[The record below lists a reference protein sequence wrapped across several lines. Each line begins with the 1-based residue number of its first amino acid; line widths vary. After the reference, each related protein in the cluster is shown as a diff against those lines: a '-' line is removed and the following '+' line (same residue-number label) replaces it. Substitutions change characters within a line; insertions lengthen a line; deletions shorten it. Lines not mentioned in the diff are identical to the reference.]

1 MKTRLF
7 TLFVL
12 WACTL
17 VQAQAQQS
25 FPYPAIPDTLRSVEQ
40 RAGYLSEHY
49 WDNYNFADTLLLKSK
64 EVTEQGFVNFI
75 DILNRLNLDNASKG
89 VAHKDI
95 AQKDITQKDIAQK
108 DIVRK
113 DIVRKDIARKDIVR
127 KDIARKDIVRKDI
140 TQKGI
145 ACFTR
150 KAFSNAAAKERF
162 ENLIEHYFEDQLSP
176 VRNDR
181 VYLIFLEEMKNSP
194 CFNETE
200 KERIAFKIKTTN
212 KNLPGDIAINFKFK
226 DENRKE
232 HQLSDYKDQ
241 KVILYFYDP
250 DCENCHEV
258 SAWLKQ
264 QSIPA
269 DIKVLKMIADN
280 HISYMYSLKNM
291 PTIFLLDK
299 ENKVILKD
307 CTAQEL
313 IENIST
319 KYISQPR

>member
-1 MKTRLF
+1 MKARLF

-17 VQAQAQQS
+17 VQAQAQRS

-75 DILNRLNLDNASKG
+75 DILNRFNLDNASKG

-95 AQKDITQKDIAQK
+95 AQKGITRKDIIQQGIAQK
-108 DIVRK
+108 DITQQG
-113 DIVRKDIARKDIVR
+113 
-127 KDIARKDIVRKDI
+127 I
-140 TQKGI
+140 TQQGI

-194 CFNETE
+194 CFDETE
-200 KERIAFKIKTTN
+200 KERIAFKIKTIN

-226 DENRKE
+226 DENGKE

-250 DCENCHEV
+250 DCENCHKV
-258 SAWLKQ
+258 SVWLKQ
-264 QSIPA
+264 QTIPA

-319 KYISQPR
+319 K

>member
-75 DILNRLNLDNASKG
+75 DILNRFNLDNASKG

-95 AQKDITQKDIAQK
+95 AQKGITRKDITQKDIAQK
-108 DIVRK
+108 DI
-113 DIVRKDIARKDIVR
+113 A
-127 KDIARKDIVRKDI
+127 
-140 TQKGI
+140 QKGI

-162 ENLIEHYFEDQLSP
+162 ENLIEQYFEDQLSP

-181 VYLIFLEEMKNSP
+181 VYLMFLEEMKNSP
-194 CFNETE
+194 CFDETE
-200 KERIAFKIKTTN
+200 KDRIAFKIKTTN

-226 DENRKE
+226 DENGKE
-232 HQLSDYKDQ
+232 HQLSDYKEL
-241 KVILYFYDP
+241 KVIVYFYDP

-264 QSIPA
+264 QTIPA

-280 HISYMYSLKNM
+280 HISYIYSLKNM

-313 IENIST
+313 
-319 KYISQPR
+319 KA

>member
-49 WDNYNFADTLLLKSK
+49 WDDYNFADTLLLKSK

-75 DILNRLNLDNASKG
+75 DILNRFSLDNASK
-89 VAHKDI
+89 DN
-95 AQKDITQKDIAQK
+95 AQKDIT
-108 DIVRK
+108 
-113 DIVRKDIARKDIVR
+113 
-127 KDIARKDIVRKDI
+127 RKDI

-145 ACFTR
+145 SRKGISCFTR
-150 KAFSNAAAKERF
+150 KAFTNAAAKERF
-162 ENLIEHYFEDQLSP
+162 ENLIEHYFEDQQSP

-181 VYLIFLEEMKNSP
+181 VYLMFLEEMKNSP
-194 CFNETE
+194 CFDETE

-226 DENRKE
+226 DENGKE
-232 HQLSDYKDQ
+232 HQLSDYKNQ

-258 SAWLKQ
+258 SAWLQ
-264 QSIPA
+264 TQTIPA
-269 DIKVLKMIADN
+269 DIKVLKMIADT
-280 HISYMYSLKNM
+280 HISHVYSLKNM

-313 IENIST
+313 IEQ
-319 KYISQPR
+319 ISQK

>member
-1 MKTRLF
+1 MKARLF

-75 DILNRLNLDNASKG
+75 DILNRFNLDNASKG
-89 VAHKDI
+89 VA
-95 AQKDITQKDIAQK
+95 QKGIT
-108 DIVRK
+108 
-113 DIVRKDIARKDIVR
+113 
-127 KDIARKDIVRKDI
+127 RKDI

-145 ACFTR
+145 ACFTQ

-194 CFNETE
+194 CFDETE

-226 DENRKE
+226 DESGKE
-232 HQLSDYKDQ
+232 HQLSDYKGQ

-264 QSIPA
+264 QTIPA

-319 KYISQPR
+319 K

>member
-75 DILNRLNLDNASKG
+75 DILNRFNLDNASKG

-95 AQKDITQKDIAQK
+95 ARKDIAQK

-113 DIVRKDIARKDIVR
+113 DIARKDIAQKDIARKDIAQ
-127 KDIARKDIVRKDI
+127 KDIARKDI

-194 CFNETE
+194 CFDETE

-264 QSIPA
+264 QTIPA

-319 KYISQPR
+319 K

>member
-75 DILNRLNLDNASKG
+75 DILNRFNLDNASKG

-95 AQKDITQKDIAQK
+95 AQKGITRKDITQKDITQKDIA
-108 DIVRK
+108 
-113 DIVRKDIARKDIVR
+113 RKDIARKDI
-127 KDIARKDIVRKDI
+127 ARKDI

-181 VYLIFLEEMKNSP
+181 VYLMFLEEMKNSP
-194 CFNETE
+194 CFDETE

-226 DENRKE
+226 DENGKE

-280 HISYMYSLKNM
+280 HISYIYSLKNM

-319 KYISQPR
+319 K

>member
-1 MKTRLF
+1 MKARLF

-75 DILNRLNLDNASKG
+75 DILNRFNLDNASKG

-95 AQKDITQKDIAQK
+95 AQKGIT
-108 DIVRK
+108 
-113 DIVRKDIARKDIVR
+113 
-127 KDIARKDIVRKDI
+127 RKDI
-140 TQKGI
+140 TQQGI

-194 CFNETE
+194 CFDETE

-226 DENRKE
+226 DESGKD

-250 DCENCHEV
+250 DCENCHKV

-264 QSIPA
+264 QTIPA

-319 KYISQPR
+319 K

>member
-25 FPYPAIPDTLRSVEQ
+25 FPYPAIPDTLRNVEQ

-49 WDNYNFADTLLLKSK
+49 WDNYNFDDTLLLKSK

-75 DILNRLNLDNASKG
+75 DILNRFTLDNASKG

-95 AQKDITQKDIAQK
+95 AQKG
-108 DIVRK
+108 
-113 DIVRKDIARKDIVR
+113 IARKDI
-127 KDIARKDIVRKDI
+127 
-140 TQKGI
+140 TQQGI

-264 QSIPA
+264 QTIPA
-269 DIKVLKMIADN
+269 DIKVLKMVADN
-280 HISYMYSLKNM
+280 HISYIYSLKNM

-319 KYISQPR
+319 K

>member
-75 DILNRLNLDNASKG
+75 DILNRFNLDNASKG

-95 AQKDITQKDIAQK
+95 AQKDIARKDITQKDIAQKDIAQK

-113 DIVRKDIARKDIVR
+113 DIARKDIA
-127 KDIARKDIVRKDI
+127 RKDI

-264 QSIPA
+264 QTIPA
-269 DIKVLKMIADN
+269 DIKVLKMVADN
-280 HISYMYSLKNM
+280 HISYIYSLKNM

-319 KYISQPR
+319 K

>member
-7 TLFVL
+7 TLFAL

-75 DILNRLNLDNASKG
+75 NILNRFNLDNASKG

-95 AQKDITQKDIAQK
+95 AQKGIIRKDITQKDIAQK

-113 DIVRKDIARKDIVR
+113 DITQ
-127 KDIARKDIVRKDI
+127 KDI
-140 TQKGI
+140 TQKGIAQKGI

-176 VRNDR
+176 IRNDR

-194 CFNETE
+194 CFDETE

-212 KNLPGDIAINFKFK
+212 KNLPGDIAINFNFK
-226 DENRKE
+226 DENGKE

-264 QSIPA
+264 QTIPA
-269 DIKVLKMIADN
+269 DIKVLKMVADN
-280 HISYMYSLKNM
+280 HISYIYSLKNM

-319 KYISQPR
+319 K

>member
-1 MKTRLF
+1 MKARLF

-75 DILNRLNLDNASKG
+75 DILNRFNLDNASKG

-95 AQKDITQKDIAQK
+95 AQKG
-108 DIVRK
+108 
-113 DIVRKDIARKDIVR
+113 IARKDITQQG
-127 KDIARKDIVRKDI
+127 IAQKDI

-194 CFNETE
+194 CFDETE

-226 DENRKE
+226 DENGKE

-241 KVILYFYDP
+241 KIILYFYDP

-264 QSIPA
+264 QTIPA

-299 ENKVILKD
+299 ENKVILKN

-319 KYISQPR
+319 K

>member
-75 DILNRLNLDNASKG
+75 DILNRFSPSISPKG
-89 VAHKDI
+89 IAHKDI
-95 AQKDITQKDIAQK
+95 AQKNIS
-108 DIVRK
+108 R
-113 DIVRKDIARKDIVR
+113 
-127 KDIARKDIVRKDI
+127 
-140 TQKGI
+140 KGI
-145 ACFTR
+145 SRKGISCFTR

-162 ENLIEHYFEDQLSP
+162 ENLIEHYFEDQQSP

-181 VYLIFLEEMKNSP
+181 VYLMFLEEMKNSP
-194 CFNETE
+194 CFDETE

-226 DENRKE
+226 DENGKE
-232 HQLSDYKDQ
+232 HQLSDYKNQ

-250 DCENCHEV
+250 DCENCHKV
-258 SAWLKQ
+258 SAWLQ
-264 QSIPA
+264 TQTIPA
-269 DIKVLKMIADN
+269 DIKVIKMIADT
-280 HISYMYSLKNM
+280 HISHVYSLKNM

-313 IENIST
+313 IEKIST
-319 KYISQPR
+319 K

>member
-75 DILNRLNLDNASKG
+75 DILNRFNLDNASKG

-95 AQKDITQKDIAQK
+95 ARKDIAQK

-113 DIVRKDIARKDIVR
+113 DIT
-127 KDIARKDIVRKDI
+127 RKDI

-194 CFNETE
+194 CFDETE

-226 DENRKE
+226 DENGKE

-264 QSIPA
+264 QTIPA

-280 HISYMYSLKNM
+280 HISYIYSLKNM

-299 ENKVILKD
+299 ENKIILKD

-319 KYISQPR
+319 K

>member
-17 VQAQAQQS
+17 VQAQAQRS

-75 DILNRLNLDNASKG
+75 DILNRFNLDNASKG

-95 AQKDITQKDIAQK
+95 AQKGITRKDIIQQGIAQK
-108 DIVRK
+108 DI
-113 DIVRKDIARKDIVR
+113 
-127 KDIARKDIVRKDI
+127 
-140 TQKGI
+140 TQQGI

-194 CFNETE
+194 CFDETE

-226 DENRKE
+226 DENGKE
-232 HQLSDYKDQ
+232 HQLSDYKDP

-250 DCENCHEV
+250 DCENCHKV
-258 SAWLKQ
+258 SVWLKQ
-264 QSIPA
+264 QTIPA
-269 DIKVLKMIADN
+269 N
-280 HISYMYSLKNM
+280 G
-291 PTIFLLDK
+291 
-299 ENKVILKD
+299 
-307 CTAQEL
+307 
-313 IENIST
+313 
-319 KYISQPR
+319 R

>member
-75 DILNRLNLDNASKG
+75 DILNRFNLDNASKG

-95 AQKDITQKDIAQK
+95 AQKGITRKDITQQGIAQ
-108 DIVRK
+108 
-113 DIVRKDIARKDIVR
+113 
-127 KDIARKDIVRKDI
+127 KDI

-194 CFNETE
+194 CFDETE

-226 DENRKE
+226 DESGKE

-264 QSIPA
+264 QTIPA

-319 KYISQPR
+319 K

>member
-64 EVTEQGFVNFI
+64 EVTEQGLVNFI
-75 DILNRLNLDNASKG
+75 DILNRFNLDNASKG

-95 AQKDITQKDIAQK
+95 AQKGIT
-108 DIVRK
+108 
-113 DIVRKDIARKDIVR
+113 
-127 KDIARKDIVRKDI
+127 RKDI
-140 TQKGI
+140 TQKGIAQKDITQQGI

-194 CFNETE
+194 CFDETE

-226 DENRKE
+226 DESGKE

-264 QSIPA
+264 QTIPA

-280 HISYMYSLKNM
+280 HISYIYSLKNM

-319 KYISQPR
+319 K

>member
-75 DILNRLNLDNASKG
+75 DILNRFNLDNASKG

-95 AQKDITQKDIAQK
+95 AQKDIARKDITQKDIAQK
-108 DIVRK
+108 DI
-113 DIVRKDIARKDIVR
+113 
-127 KDIARKDIVRKDI
+127 
-140 TQKGI
+140 TQQGI

-194 CFNETE
+194 CFDETE

-226 DENRKE
+226 DENGKE

-264 QSIPA
+264 QTIPA
-269 DIKVLKMIADN
+269 DIKVLKMVADN
-280 HISYMYSLKNM
+280 HISYIYSLKNM

-319 KYISQPR
+319 K

>member
-1 MKTRLF
+1 MKAKLF

-75 DILNRLNLDNASKG
+75 DILNRFNLDNASKG

-95 AQKDITQKDIAQK
+95 AKKGITRKDITQQGIAQKDITQQ
-108 DIVRK
+108 
-113 DIVRKDIARKDIVR
+113 
-127 KDIARKDIVRKDI
+127 
-140 TQKGI
+140 GI

-150 KAFSNAAAKERF
+150 KAFSNTAAKERF

-194 CFNETE
+194 CFDETE

-226 DENRKE
+226 DENGKE

-264 QSIPA
+264 QTIPA

-319 KYISQPR
+319 K

>member
-49 WDNYNFADTLLLKSK
+49 WDNYNFADTLLLKNK

-75 DILNRLNLDNASKG
+75 DILNRFTLDNASKG

-95 AQKDITQKDIAQK
+95 AQKG
-108 DIVRK
+108 
-113 DIVRKDIARKDIVR
+113 IARKDI
-127 KDIARKDIVRKDI
+127 
-140 TQKGI
+140 TQQGI

-194 CFNETE
+194 CFDETE

-226 DENRKE
+226 DESGKE

-264 QSIPA
+264 QTIPA
-269 DIKVLKMIADN
+269 DIKVIKMIADN
-280 HISYMYSLKNM
+280 HISYIYSLKNM

-319 KYISQPR
+319 K

>member
-75 DILNRLNLDNASKG
+75 DILNRFNLDYASKG

-95 AQKDITQKDIAQK
+95 AQ
-108 DIVRK
+108 
-113 DIVRKDIARKDIVR
+113 
-127 KDIARKDIVRKDI
+127 KDI

-194 CFNETE
+194 CFDETE

-226 DENRKE
+226 DESGKE

-264 QSIPA
+264 QTIPA
-269 DIKVLKMIADN
+269 DIKVIKMIADN

-319 KYISQPR
+319 K

>member
-7 TLFVL
+7 TLFAL

-64 EVTEQGFVNFI
+64 EMTEQGFVNFI
-75 DILNRLNLDNASKG
+75 DILNRFNLDYASKG

-95 AQKDITQKDIAQK
+95 AQKDIT
-108 DIVRK
+108 RK
-113 DIVRKDIARKDIVR
+113 DITRKGIAQ
-127 KDIARKDIVRKDI
+127 KDI

-194 CFNETE
+194 CFDETE

-226 DENRKE
+226 DESGKE

-264 QSIPA
+264 QTIPA
-269 DIKVLKMIADN
+269 DIKVIKMIADN

-319 KYISQPR
+319 K

>member
-7 TLFVL
+7 TLFAL

-75 DILNRLNLDNASKG
+75 DILNRFNLDNASKG

-95 AQKDITQKDIAQK
+95 AQKGITRKDITQKDIAQKDIAQK

-113 DIVRKDIARKDIVR
+113 DIA
-127 KDIARKDIVRKDI
+127 RKDI
-140 TQKGI
+140 TQKDI

-226 DENRKE
+226 DENGKE

-264 QSIPA
+264 QTIPA

-280 HISYMYSLKNM
+280 HISYIYSLKNM

-319 KYISQPR
+319 K

>member
-75 DILNRLNLDNASKG
+75 DILNRFNLDNASKG

-95 AQKDITQKDIAQK
+95 AQKGITRKDITRKDITQQGIAQ
-108 DIVRK
+108 
-113 DIVRKDIARKDIVR
+113 
-127 KDIARKDIVRKDI
+127 KDI

-194 CFNETE
+194 CFDETE

-226 DENRKE
+226 DENGKE

-250 DCENCHEV
+250 DCENCHKV

-264 QSIPA
+264 QTIPA
-269 DIKVLKMIADN
+269 DIKMLKMIADN

-319 KYISQPR
+319 K

>member
-64 EVTEQGFVNFI
+64 EMTEQGFVNFI
-75 DILNRLNLDNASKG
+75 DILNRFDLDYASKG

-95 AQKDITQKDIAQK
+95 AQKDIT
-108 DIVRK
+108 RK
-113 DIVRKDIARKDIVR
+113 DITRKGIAQ
-127 KDIARKDIVRKDI
+127 KDI

-194 CFNETE
+194 CFDETE

-226 DENRKE
+226 DESGKE

-264 QSIPA
+264 QTIPA
-269 DIKVLKMIADN
+269 DIKVIKMIADN

-319 KYISQPR
+319 K

>member
-75 DILNRLNLDNASKG
+75 DILNRFNLDNTSKG

-95 AQKDITQKDIAQK
+95 AQKGIT
-108 DIVRK
+108 
-113 DIVRKDIARKDIVR
+113 RKDIARKDITQ
-127 KDIARKDIVRKDI
+127 KGIA
-140 TQKGI
+140 QKGI

-194 CFNETE
+194 CFDETE

-264 QSIPA
+264 QTIPA
-269 DIKVLKMIADN
+269 DIKVLKMVADN
-280 HISYMYSLKNM
+280 HISYIYSLKNM

-313 IENIST
+313 IEKIST
-319 KYISQPR
+319 K

>member
-75 DILNRLNLDNASKG
+75 DILNRFNLDNASKG

-95 AQKDITQKDIAQK
+95 AQKDIT
-108 DIVRK
+108 RK
-113 DIVRKDIARKDIVR
+113 DITQKDIARKDITQ
-127 KDIARKDIVRKDI
+127 KDIARKDI

-226 DENRKE
+226 DENGKE

-264 QSIPA
+264 QTIPA

-280 HISYMYSLKNM
+280 HISYIYSLKNM
-291 PTIFLLDK
+291 PTI
-299 ENKVILKD
+299 
-307 CTAQEL
+307 
-313 IENIST
+313 ST
-319 KYISQPR
+319 GQGKQSNTQRLYSPRTDRKHFH

>member
-75 DILNRLNLDNASKG
+75 DILNRFNLDNASKG

-95 AQKDITQKDIAQK
+95 AQKDITRKDITQKDITQKDIAQK
-108 DIVRK
+108 DI
-113 DIVRKDIARKDIVR
+113 A
-127 KDIARKDIVRKDI
+127 
-140 TQKGI
+140 QQGI

-176 VRNDR
+176 IRNDR

-194 CFNETE
+194 CFDETE
-200 KERIAFKIKTTN
+200 KERIAFKIRTTN

-226 DENRKE
+226 DENGKE

-264 QSIPA
+264 QTIPA
-269 DIKVLKMIADN
+269 DIKVLKMVADN

-319 KYISQPR
+319 K

>member
-75 DILNRLNLDNASKG
+75 DILNRFNLDNASKG

-95 AQKDITQKDIAQK
+95 AQKGITRKDITQQGIAQK
-108 DIVRK
+108 DI
-113 DIVRKDIARKDIVR
+113 
-127 KDIARKDIVRKDI
+127 
-140 TQKGI
+140 TQQGI

-150 KAFSNAAAKERF
+150 KAFSNTAAKERF

-194 CFNETE
+194 CFDETE

-226 DENRKE
+226 DENGKE

-264 QSIPA
+264 QTIPA

-280 HISYMYSLKNM
+280 HISYIYSLKNM

-319 KYISQPR
+319 K

>member
-17 VQAQAQQS
+17 VQAQAQQL

-64 EVTEQGFVNFI
+64 EMTEQGFVNFI
-75 DILNRLNLDNASKG
+75 DILNRFNLDYASKG

-95 AQKDITQKDIAQK
+95 AQKDIT
-108 DIVRK
+108 RK
-113 DIVRKDIARKDIVR
+113 DITRKGIAQ
-127 KDIARKDIVRKDI
+127 KDI

-194 CFNETE
+194 CFDETE

-226 DENRKE
+226 DESGKE

-264 QSIPA
+264 QTIPA
-269 DIKVLKMIADN
+269 DIKVIKMIADN

-319 KYISQPR
+319 K

>member
-1 MKTRLF
+1 MKARLF

-75 DILNRLNLDNASKG
+75 DILNRFNLDNASKG

-95 AQKDITQKDIAQK
+95 AQKGIT
-108 DIVRK
+108 
-113 DIVRKDIARKDIVR
+113 
-127 KDIARKDIVRKDI
+127 RKDI

-181 VYLIFLEEMKNSP
+181 VYLMFLEEMKNSP
-194 CFNETE
+194 CFDETE

-226 DENRKE
+226 DESGKE

-264 QSIPA
+264 QTIPA

-319 KYISQPR
+319 K

>member
-75 DILNRLNLDNASKG
+75 DILNRFTLDNASKG

-108 DIVRK
+108 DI
-113 DIVRKDIARKDIVR
+113 A
-127 KDIARKDIVRKDI
+127 RKDI

-194 CFNETE
+194 CFDETE

-226 DENRKE
+226 DESGKE

-264 QSIPA
+264 QTIPA

-280 HISYMYSLKNM
+280 HISYIYSLKNM

-319 KYISQPR
+319 K

>member
-75 DILNRLNLDNASKG
+75 DILNRFNLDNASKG

-95 AQKDITQKDIAQK
+95 AQKGITRKDITQKDIAQK

-113 DIVRKDIARKDIVR
+113 DITQ
-127 KDIARKDIVRKDI
+127 KDI
-140 TQKGI
+140 TQKGIAQKGI

-176 VRNDR
+176 VCNDR

-226 DENRKE
+226 DENGKE

-264 QSIPA
+264 QTIPA
-269 DIKVLKMIADN
+269 DIKVLKMVADN

-319 KYISQPR
+319 K

>member
-75 DILNRLNLDNASKG
+75 DILNRFNLDYASKG

-95 AQKDITQKDIAQK
+95 AQKDITRKDITRKDIAQ
-108 DIVRK
+108 
-113 DIVRKDIARKDIVR
+113 
-127 KDIARKDIVRKDI
+127 KDI

-194 CFNETE
+194 CFDETE

-226 DENRKE
+226 DESGKE

-250 DCENCHEV
+250 DCENCHKV

-264 QSIPA
+264 QTIPA

-280 HISYMYSLKNM
+280 HISYIYSLKNM

-319 KYISQPR
+319 K

>member
-64 EVTEQGFVNFI
+64 EMTEQGFVNFI
-75 DILNRLNLDNASKG
+75 DILNRFNLDYASKG

-95 AQKDITQKDIAQK
+95 AQKDITRKGIAQ
-108 DIVRK
+108 
-113 DIVRKDIARKDIVR
+113 
-127 KDIARKDIVRKDI
+127 KDI

-194 CFNETE
+194 CFDETE

-226 DENRKE
+226 DESGKE

-250 DCENCHEV
+250 DCENCHKV

-264 QSIPA
+264 QTIPA
-269 DIKVLKMIADN
+269 DIKVIKMIADN

-319 KYISQPR
+319 K